1 MTTER
6 RGSPRQPVHQSARI
20 AVFELKTL
28 ADCAM
33 SDLSSAGA
41 RLRVDPAADIP
52 NRFLLLLSEDGS
64 VRRLCEII
72 WRQNDQMGIKF
83 LDSDVAPSG
92 THHAVLRDHS

>member
-1 MTTER
+1 MAIER
-6 RGSPRQPVHQSARI
+6 RGSSRQPVHQSARI

-33 SDLSSAGA
+33 SDLSSNGA
-41 RLRVDPAADIP
+41 RLRVDPTVDIP

-72 WRQNDQMGIKF
+72 WREKDQVGIRF
-83 LDSDVAPSG
+83 LDSDG
-92 THHAVLRDHS
+92 TGPLHA